1 MNDIGVVRLNL
12 LRPIA
17 IDRYAENRATG
28 AFILIDPK
36 TNSTVAAGMITSA
49 DPDTSDGEDEFA
61 SETGPVTSHERAA
74 RWGHLGGVL
83 GLDGSAAL
91 IDAIERSLFIAG
103 VITQRIDTSG
113 PVFTSQPGLIEAFT
127 RLQAESGLLVLL
139 ATVRDSDELTARIH
153 DRELIL
159 SEGDPS
165 AAVAAVHQLLHQEKI
180 LFDTEG
186 AGL

>member
-1 MNDIGVVRLNL
+1 
-12 LRPIA
+12 
-17 IDRYAENRATG
+17 
-28 AFILIDPK
+28 
-36 TNSTVAAGMITSA
+36 
-49 DPDTSDGEDEFA
+49 
-61 SETGPVTSHERAA
+61 
-74 RWGHLGGVL
+74 
-83 GLDGSAAL
+83 
-91 IDAIERSLFIAG
+91 
-103 VITQRIDTSG
+103 
-113 PVFTSQPGLIEAFT
+113 VFTSQPGLIEAFM

-165 AAVAAVHQLLHQEKI
+165 AAVAAVHRLLHQEKI